1 MATLIIDEALFAE
14 KADGNPMIIM
24 WVGINKK
31 KNKTARNY
39 IRRKLKTLFNE
50 GMVRWNQEEQS
61 LSLIETIKNPN

>member
-1 MATLIIDEALFAE
+1 
-14 KADGNPMIIM
+14 MIIM

-39 IRRKLKTLFNE
+39 IRRKLKVLFNE

-61 LSLIETIKNPN
+61 LSLIETIKNPNSKDGR